1 MKVEETTLEGDRV
14 KLIPLNI
21 SQAEE
26 LYKAIDSTD
35 IWTYL
40 PCRMENMDDMTHHV
54 IEALHEKDQGSVM
67 PFVVFDKET
76 NKIVGMTRLQEISVE
91 DKSLEIG
98 YTWYS
103 TAIWR
108 TSVNTECKFLL
119 LKYCFEVLKTNRVQ
133 FRVDGRNMRSIQ
145 AVLRIGAKHEGTF
158 RKDRILYNGY
168 VRDTVFYSIIDEEW
182 LEVKSKLNELLT
194 VKYQR

>member
-1 MKVEETTLEGDRV
+1 MKVEEVTLEGDRV

-26 LYKAIDSTD
+26 LYKAIDSTE

-40 PCRMENMDDMTHHV
+40 PCRMENLDDMTNHV
-54 IEALHEKDQGSVM
+54 IEALQEKEHGSVM

-103 TAIWR
+103 TAVWR
-108 TSVNTECKFLL
+108 TSVNTQCKYLL
-119 LKYCFEVLKTNRVQ
+119 LKYCFEVLKTNRIQ
-133 FRVDGRNMRSIQ
+133 FRVDSRNKRSNQ

-168 VRDTVFYSIIDEEW
+168 VRDTVFYSIIDEDW
-182 LEVKSKLNELLT
+182 LEVKNKLNDLLT
-194 VKYQR
+194 VRNR